1 MIKYRFL
8 KRNFFDIILLIE
20 VSIGGEC
27 LLQIGDR
34 VVYPMHGAGEITGIE
49 EYDVMGQGQ
58 LKSYYVLQ
66 MPVGGMKIMFPADN
80 IDKVGLREV
89 SPTSMIGQ
97 IEDVLRGDPA
107 KVVGSWNKRF
117 HANLNRLKT
126 GDVLEVA
133 AVLRN
138 LVLQDR
144 IKKISSGERR
154 LLDTAKQIFLTE
166 MVYVLDG
173 TMETT
178 EAWLQKML
186 ARDE

>member
-1 MIKYRFL
+1 M
-8 KRNFFDIILLIE
+8 
-20 VSIGGEC
+20 
-27 LLQIGDR
+27 LQIGDR

-58 LKSYYVLQ
+58 LKSYYVME
-66 MPVGGMKIMFPADN
+66 MPIGGMRIMLPADN

-89 SPTSMIGQ
+89 SPTDMVDR
-97 IEDVLRGDPA
+97 IEEVLKGDPVKA
-107 KVVGSWNKRF
+107 VGSWNKRF

-126 GDVLEVA
+126 GDILEVA

-173 TMETT
+173 TMDTT

-186 ARDE
+186 EREN

>member
-1 MIKYRFL
+1 
-8 KRNFFDIILLIE
+8 
-20 VSIGGEC
+20 
-27 LLQIGDR
+27 
-34 VVYPMHGAGEITGIE
+34 MHGAGEITGIE

-58 LKSYYVLQ
+58 LKSYYVLE
-66 MPVGGMKIMFPADN
+66 MPIGGMRIMLPADN

-89 SPTSMIGQ
+89 SPTDMVDR
-97 IEDVLRGDPA
+97 IEEVLKGDPVKA
-107 KVVGSWNKRF
+107 VGSWNKRF

-126 GDVLEVA
+126 GDILEVA

-138 LVLQDR
+138 LALQDR

-186 ARDE
+186 ERDN

>member
-1 MIKYRFL
+1 M
-8 KRNFFDIILLIE
+8 
-20 VSIGGEC
+20 
-27 LLQIGDR
+27 LQIGDR

-58 LKSYYVLQ
+58 MKSYYVME
-66 MPVGGMKIMFPADN
+66 MPIGGMRIMLPADN

-89 SPTSMIGQ
+89 SPTDMVDK
-97 IEDVLRGDPA
+97 IEEVLKGDPVKA
-107 KVVGSWNKRF
+107 VGSWNKRF

-126 GDVLEVA
+126 GDILEVA

-138 LVLQDR
+138 LALQDR

-186 ARDE
+186 ERDN

>member
-1 MIKYRFL
+1 M
-8 KRNFFDIILLIE
+8 
-20 VSIGGEC
+20 
-27 LLQIGDR
+27 LQIGDR

-58 LKSYYVLQ
+58 MKSYYVME
-66 MPVGGMKIMFPADN
+66 MPIGGMRIMLPADN

-89 SPTSMIGQ
+89 SPTDMVDK
-97 IEDVLRGDPA
+97 IEEVLKGDPVKA
-107 KVVGSWNKRF
+107 VGSWNKRF

-126 GDVLEVA
+126 GDILEVA

-173 TMETT
+173 TMETS

-186 ARDE
+186 ERDN

>member
-1 MIKYRFL
+1 VEM
-8 KRNFFDIILLIE
+8 
-20 VSIGGEC
+20 SIGGEC

-58 LKSYYVLQ
+58 MKSYYVME
-66 MPVGGMKIMFPADN
+66 MPIGGMRIMLPADN

-89 SPTSMIGQ
+89 SPTDMVDK
-97 IEDVLRGDPA
+97 IEEVLKGDPVKA
-107 KVVGSWNKRF
+107 VGSWNKRF

-126 GDVLEVA
+126 GDILEVA

-138 LVLQDR
+138 LALQDR

-173 TMETT
+173 TMETS

-186 ARDE
+186 ERDN

>member
-1 MIKYRFL
+1 M
-8 KRNFFDIILLIE
+8 
-20 VSIGGEC
+20 
-27 LLQIGDR
+27 LQIGDR

-58 LKSYYVLQ
+58 MKSYYVME
-66 MPVGGMKIMFPADN
+66 MPIGGMRIMLPADN

-89 SPTSMIGQ
+89 SPTDMVDK
-97 IEDVLRGDPA
+97 IEEVLKGDPVKA
-107 KVVGSWNKRF
+107 VGSWNKRF

-126 GDVLEVA
+126 GDILEVA

-138 LVLQDR
+138 LALQDR

-173 TMETT
+173 TMDTT

-186 ARDE
+186 EREN

>member
-1 MIKYRFL
+1 
-8 KRNFFDIILLIE
+8 
-20 VSIGGEC
+20 

-58 LKSYYVLQ
+58 MKSYYVME
-66 MPVGGMKIMFPADN
+66 MPIGGMKIMLPADN

-89 SPTSMIGQ
+89 SPTDMVDK
-97 IEDVLRGDPA
+97 IEEVLKGDPVKA
-107 KVVGSWNKRF
+107 VGSWNKRF

-126 GDVLEVA
+126 GDILEVA

-138 LVLQDR
+138 LALQDR

-186 ARDE
+186 EREN

>member
-1 MIKYRFL
+1 M
-8 KRNFFDIILLIE
+8 
-20 VSIGGEC
+20 
-27 LLQIGDR
+27 LQIGDR

-58 LKSYYVLQ
+58 MKSYYVME
-66 MPVGGMKIMFPADN
+66 MPIGGMRIMLPADN

-89 SPTSMIGQ
+89 SPTDMVDK
-97 IEDVLRGDPA
+97 IEEVLKGDPVKA
-107 KVVGSWNKRF
+107 VGSWNKRF

-126 GDVLEVA
+126 GDILEVA

-138 LVLQDR
+138 LALQDR

-166 MVYVLDG
+166 VVYVLDG

-186 ARDE
+186 EREN

>member
-1 MIKYRFL
+1 
-8 KRNFFDIILLIE
+8 
-20 VSIGGEC
+20 

-58 LKSYYVLQ
+58 MKSYYVME
-66 MPVGGMKIMFPADN
+66 MPIGGMRIMLPADN

-89 SPTSMIGQ
+89 SPTDMVDK
-97 IEDVLRGDPA
+97 IEEVLKGDPVKA
-107 KVVGSWNKRF
+107 VGSWNKRF

-126 GDVLEVA
+126 GDILEVA

-138 LVLQDR
+138 LALQDR

-173 TMETT
+173 TMETS

-186 ARDE
+186 ERDN

>member
-1 MIKYRFL
+1 M
-8 KRNFFDIILLIE
+8 
-20 VSIGGEC
+20 
-27 LLQIGDR
+27 LQIGDR

-58 LKSYYVLQ
+58 MKSYYVLE
-66 MPVGGMKIMFPADN
+66 MPIGGMRIMLPADN

-89 SPTSMIGQ
+89 SPTDMVDK
-97 IEDVLRGDPA
+97 IEEVLKGDPVKA
-107 KVVGSWNKRF
+107 VGSWNKRF

-126 GDVLEVA
+126 GDILEVA

-138 LVLQDR
+138 LALQDR

-186 ARDE
+186 ERDN

>member
-1 MIKYRFL
+1 M
-8 KRNFFDIILLIE
+8 
-20 VSIGGEC
+20 
-27 LLQIGDR
+27 LQIGDR

-58 LKSYYVLQ
+58 MKSYYVME
-66 MPVGGMKIMFPADN
+66 MPIGGMRIMLPADN

-89 SPTSMIGQ
+89 SPTDMVDK
-97 IEDVLRGDPA
+97 IEEVLKGDPIKA
-107 KVVGSWNKRF
+107 VGSWNKRF

-126 GDVLEVA
+126 GDILEVA

-138 LVLQDR
+138 LALQDR

-178 EAWLQKML
+178 EVWLQKML
-186 ARDE
+186 EREN

>member
-1 MIKYRFL
+1 M
-8 KRNFFDIILLIE
+8 
-20 VSIGGEC
+20 
-27 LLQIGDR
+27 LQIGDR

-58 LKSYYVLQ
+58 VKSYYVME
-66 MPVGGMKIMFPADN
+66 MPIGGMRIMLPADN

-89 SPTSMIGQ
+89 SPTDMVDK
-97 IEDVLRGDPA
+97 IEEVLKGDPVKA
-107 KVVGSWNKRF
+107 VGSWNKRF

-126 GDVLEVA
+126 GDILEVA

-186 ARDE
+186 EREN

>member
-1 MIKYRFL
+1 M
-8 KRNFFDIILLIE
+8 
-20 VSIGGEC
+20 
-27 LLQIGDR
+27 LQIGDR
-34 VVYPMHGAGEITGIE
+34 VVYPMHGAGEITGME

-58 LKSYYVLQ
+58 MKSYYVLQ
-66 MPVGGMKIMFPADN
+66 MPIGGMRIMLPADN

-89 SPTSMIGQ
+89 SPTDMLER
-97 IEDVLRGDPA
+97 IEDVLKGDPVKA
-107 KVVGSWNKRF
+107 VGSWNKRF

-126 GDVLEVA
+126 GDILEVA

-138 LVLQDR
+138 LALQDR

-178 EAWLQKML
+178 EAWLQEML
-186 ARDE
+186 RREE

>member
-1 MIKYRFL
+1 M
-8 KRNFFDIILLIE
+8 
-20 VSIGGEC
+20 
-27 LLQIGDR
+27 LQIGDR

-58 LKSYYVLQ
+58 MKSYYVME
-66 MPVGGMKIMFPADN
+66 MPIGGMRIMLPADN

-89 SPTSMIGQ
+89 SPTDMVDK
-97 IEDVLRGDPA
+97 IEEVLKGDPVKA
-107 KVVGSWNKRF
+107 VGSWNKRF

-126 GDVLEVA
+126 GDILEVA

-138 LVLQDR
+138 LALQDR

-186 ARDE
+186 EREN

>member
-1 MIKYRFL
+1 M
-8 KRNFFDIILLIE
+8 
-20 VSIGGEC
+20 
-27 LLQIGDR
+27 LQIGDR

-58 LKSYYVLQ
+58 MKSYYVLE
-66 MPVGGMKIMFPADN
+66 MPIGGMRIMLPADN

-89 SPTSMIGQ
+89 SPTDMVDK
-97 IEDVLRGDPA
+97 IEEVLKGDPVKA
-107 KVVGSWNKRF
+107 VGSWNKRF

-126 GDVLEVA
+126 GDILEVA

-186 ARDE
+186 EREN

>member
-1 MIKYRFL
+1 
-8 KRNFFDIILLIE
+8 
-20 VSIGGEC
+20 

-58 LKSYYVLQ
+58 MKSYYVME
-66 MPVGGMKIMFPADN
+66 MPIGGMRIMLPADN

-89 SPTSMIGQ
+89 SPTDMVDK
-97 IEDVLRGDPA
+97 IEEVLKGDPVKA
-107 KVVGSWNKRF
+107 VGSWNKRF

-126 GDVLEVA
+126 GDILEVA

-138 LVLQDR
+138 LALQDR

-186 ARDE
+186 EREN

>member
-1 MIKYRFL
+1 M
-8 KRNFFDIILLIE
+8 
-20 VSIGGEC
+20 
-27 LLQIGDR
+27 LQIGDR

-58 LKSYYVLQ
+58 MKSYYVME
-66 MPVGGMKIMFPADN
+66 MPIGGMRIMLPADN

-89 SPTSMIGQ
+89 SPTDMVDK
-97 IEDVLRGDPA
+97 IEEVLKGDPVKA
-107 KVVGSWNKRF
+107 VGSWNKRF

-126 GDVLEVA
+126 GDILEVA

-138 LVLQDR
+138 LALLDR

-186 ARDE
+186 KREN

>member
-1 MIKYRFL
+1 M
-8 KRNFFDIILLIE
+8 
-20 VSIGGEC
+20 
-27 LLQIGDR
+27 LQIGDR

-58 LKSYYVLQ
+58 MKSYYVME
-66 MPVGGMKIMFPADN
+66 MPIGGMRIMLPADN

-89 SPTSMIGQ
+89 SPTDMVDK
-97 IEDVLRGDPA
+97 IEEVLKGDPVKA
-107 KVVGSWNKRF
+107 VGSWNKRF

-126 GDVLEVA
+126 GDILEVA

-138 LVLQDR
+138 LALQDR

-173 TMETT
+173 TMETS

-186 ARDE
+186 ERDN

>member
-1 MIKYRFL
+1 M
-8 KRNFFDIILLIE
+8 
-20 VSIGGEC
+20 
-27 LLQIGDR
+27 LQIGDR

-58 LKSYYVLQ
+58 MKSYYVME
-66 MPVGGMKIMFPADN
+66 MPIGGMRIMLPADN

-89 SPTSMIGQ
+89 SPTDMVDK
-97 IEDVLRGDPA
+97 IEEVLKGDPVKA
-107 KVVGSWNKRF
+107 VGSWNKRF

-173 TMETT
+173 TMDTT

-186 ARDE
+186 EREN

>member
-1 MIKYRFL
+1 M
-8 KRNFFDIILLIE
+8 
-20 VSIGGEC
+20 
-27 LLQIGDR
+27 LQIGDR

-58 LKSYYVLQ
+58 MKSYYVLE
-66 MPVGGMKIMFPADN
+66 MPIGGMRIMLPADN

-89 SPTSMIGQ
+89 SPTDMVDK
-97 IEDVLRGDPA
+97 IEEVLKGDPVKA
-107 KVVGSWNKRF
+107 VGSWNKRF

-126 GDVLEVA
+126 GDILEVA

-138 LVLQDR
+138 LALQDR

-173 TMETT
+173 TMETS

-186 ARDE
+186 ERDN

>member
-1 MIKYRFL
+1 M
-8 KRNFFDIILLIE
+8 
-20 VSIGGEC
+20 
-27 LLQIGDR
+27 LQIGDR

-58 LKSYYVLQ
+58 MKSYYVME
-66 MPVGGMKIMFPADN
+66 MPIGGMRIMLPADN

-89 SPTSMIGQ
+89 SPTDMVDK
-97 IEDVLRGDPA
+97 IEEVLKGDPIKA
-107 KVVGSWNKRF
+107 VGSWNKRF

-126 GDVLEVA
+126 GDILEVA

-138 LVLQDR
+138 LALQDR

-178 EAWLQKML
+178 EVWLQKL
-186 ARDE
+186 LEREN

>member
-1 MIKYRFL
+1 M
-8 KRNFFDIILLIE
+8 
-20 VSIGGEC
+20 
-27 LLQIGDR
+27 LQIGDR

-58 LKSYYVLQ
+58 MKSYYVME
-66 MPVGGMKIMFPADN
+66 MPIGGMRIMLPADN

-89 SPTSMIGQ
+89 SPTDMVDK
-97 IEDVLRGDPA
+97 IEEVLKGDPVKA
-107 KVVGSWNKRF
+107 VGSWNKRF

-126 GDVLEVA
+126 GDILEVA

-138 LVLQDR
+138 LALQDR
-144 IKKISSGERR
+144 IKKRSSGERR

-186 ARDE
+186 EREN

>member
-1 MIKYRFL
+1 M
-8 KRNFFDIILLIE
+8 
-20 VSIGGEC
+20 
-27 LLQIGDR
+27 LQIGDR

-58 LKSYYVLQ
+58 MKSYYVLE
-66 MPVGGMKIMFPADN
+66 MPIGGMRIMLPADN

-89 SPTSMIGQ
+89 SPTDMVDK
-97 IEDVLRGDPA
+97 IEEVLKGDPVKA
-107 KVVGSWNKRF
+107 VGSWNKRF

-126 GDVLEVA
+126 GDILEVA

-138 LVLQDR
+138 LALQDR

-186 ARDE
+186 EREN